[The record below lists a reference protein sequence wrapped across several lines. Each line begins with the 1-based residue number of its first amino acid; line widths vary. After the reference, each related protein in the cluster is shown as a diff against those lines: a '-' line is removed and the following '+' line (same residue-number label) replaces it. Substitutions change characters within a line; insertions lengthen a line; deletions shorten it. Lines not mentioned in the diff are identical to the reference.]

1 MEEFQNFIRVK
12 LIEDHVNTLLRGI
25 EEKTVKPKNVY
36 DLRAIGPE
44 KYTDY
49 VIMTTQLEAELSL
62 ILRALPKIREL
73 GKKITRTRQE
83 IIDTIT
89 DHVDI

>member
-1 MEEFQNFIRVK
+1 MEDRSFSRMT
-12 LIEDHVNTLLRGI
+12 LIEYYVNKILGDL
-25 EEKTVKPKNVY
+25 EEKAIIPGNVY

-49 VIMTTQLEAELSL
+49 VIMATQLEAELSL
-62 ILRALPKIREL
+62 FLRALPKIREL

-83 IIDTIT
+83 IIEAIT